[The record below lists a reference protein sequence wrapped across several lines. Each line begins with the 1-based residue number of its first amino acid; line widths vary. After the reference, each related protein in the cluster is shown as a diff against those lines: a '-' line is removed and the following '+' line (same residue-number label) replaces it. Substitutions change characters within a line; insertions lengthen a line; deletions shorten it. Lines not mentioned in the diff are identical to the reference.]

1 MKRLSNYSNFIIFL
15 SVLTLFVI
23 TQPYNKF
30 AFSLSS
36 MLGEKEKEF
45 VELAQEFSFSKTLLV
60 SMKGFQQ
67 SDLEALEQ
75 ISSKLSALDKISVL
89 EFKTTPRLR
98 AYKEKYKFYLS
109 NLEYKNSNDVDIKK
123 ELNTIYDRLVSSS
136 LYFSIDQQ
144 DPLSLFKKES
154 VHKDLMLK
162 NGHLSLG
169 EYGYLAIFSLKDIA
183 TANSRVKLYNEIQ
196 TILNT
201 HKNAKA
207 FSPLFYYV
215 ENSKKTQNDVRVIVM
230 TSMLFLGILYLLIL
244 RNFYLFLNVLTTLA
258 TSILLAQVILT
269 YIFTSLSIIAL
280 AFATAITSVS
290 IDYMFHHYLHNY
302 YDQKKGFN
310 RAVFYGFFT
319 TNTAFILISFIEF
332 TLIKQIALFSVISL
346 TIAYVH
352 FAFIYPHL
360 AIKYKKPFLLRS
372 YNTTLSLSSTKIV
385 LLSFIVIVVSLL
397 FVTFDFNVKNLDY
410 QNKKLIAD
418 EKFFSSK
425 LPQAKSSAILITASN
440 INELIL
446 NSKMV
451 HSIDPTAFIPMASLL
466 SQTEYK
472 QQRKKITSFN
482 FSTLKE
488 KIKIDSQ
495 NIGYKAKYFNNS
507 YSNDLLYPTSPTYTQ
522 KLLKEFG
529 FELINRDDLFITYTT
544 IKPSKLNEVLNL
556 NFTKSASSKT
566 IFEKSLKKVYDELI
580 LYGSITLI
588 FIILTLAI
596 VTKKRFFSAITYIL
610 FPMAFILLYG
620 VFTPLNIM
628 HIFMSFVVLGIGI
641 DYGIYMSEQKL
652 SKNTRVAILY
662 SLLST
667 FAGFGVLILSD
678 INSLYSIAITACI
691 GILAILF
698 LLLFQKKA
706 S

>member
-1 MKRLSNYSNFIIFL
+1 
-15 SVLTLFVI
+15 
-23 TQPYNKF
+23 
-30 AFSLSS
+30 